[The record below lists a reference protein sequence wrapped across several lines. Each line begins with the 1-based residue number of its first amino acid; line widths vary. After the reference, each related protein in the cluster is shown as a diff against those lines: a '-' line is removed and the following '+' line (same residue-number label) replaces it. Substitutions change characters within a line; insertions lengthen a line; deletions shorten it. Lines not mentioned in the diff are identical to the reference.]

1 MSVTN
6 KQKHSQARDLKHRV
20 LTCLHKLSDRD
31 THSAAA
37 SELESIVKT
46 LSPETIPLFLSS
58 ISATDSSDKSPV
70 RKQCLRLISLLSEEH
85 GDTLSPHLSKLLS
98 AVVRRLRDP
107 NSSVRSACIAACA
120 SISSHLTKPP
130 FPSIIKPFLEALF
143 TEQEINSQIGA
154 ALCLSAA
161 IEGAPDP
168 DAAYLRKLMPRF
180 EKLLKC
186 DSFKAKA
193 ALLTLIGSVVG
204 IGGASNQLVVRNL
217 VPCLVQFVNSDD
229 WAARKASVEALTRLA
244 GIMEKEMLS
253 EFKPACLKTIEAK
266 RFDKVKAVRETMNQM
281 LEAWKEIPDLPD
293 DVSPRPQSN
302 SSSKENASDGHYPP
316 GSMSSGARNQRGRRY
331 TTPSKSSVHD
341 SSPATTARRRSLTEG
356 TQKKAAS
363 AIFRKLDCK
372 KSSEFKIEVS
382 ALQGSV
388 PVASK
393 DDLKYKDQKATKPE
407 TRRALFGQKAAGSRV
422 VPYHEEK
429 SEHTVVMSNETGDL
443 YRNQKESEEL
453 SQIRKQLVQ
462 IETQQS
468 NLIDTLQKFIGSTQ
482 SGMHSLETR
491 VHGLELALDEISHDL
506 AVSTQRMSNRKTT
519 PICCT
524 LPGARF
530 FSSRLWKRTGRSSSS
545 QLPVSGEP
553 PSLVAARSKAGVRE
567 DFKLESRRRFQL
579 QSNHGFIRN
588 PLAEMY
594 HESQGV
600 SEVSSSGV
608 SKSVNNVM

>member
-37 SELESIVKT
+37 SELDSIVKT
-46 LSPETIPLFLSS
+46 LSPDTIPLFLSS

-85 GDTLSPHLSKLLS
+85 GDTLSPHLSKLLT

-161 IEGAPDP
+161 IEAAPDP

-204 IGGASNQLVVRNL
+204 IGGASNQLIVRNL

-244 GIMEKEMLS
+244 GMEKEMLS
-253 EFKPACLKTIEAK
+253 EFKPACLKTIQAK

-293 DVSPRPQSN
+293 DNVSPRPQSN

-316 GSMSSGARNQRGRRY
+316 GSMSSGARNQRGRY
-331 TTPSKSSVHD
+331 NTPSKSSVHD

-372 KSSEFKIEVS
+372 KSSECKIEVS
-382 ALQGSV
+382 APQGSSV

-393 DDLKYKDQKATKPE
+393 DDLKATKPE

-443 YRNQKESEEL
+443 YRNQKECEEL

-519 PICCT
+519 PMCWA

-545 QLPVSGEP
+545 QLPVSGEREP

-567 DFKLESRRRFQL
+567 DFKLESRRFQL

-608 SKSVNNVM
+608 SKSVNNVV